1 MSQRDVSVEEV
12 IEAKRLAS
20 ENYDTWGDTVVECYE
35 LEELVESLGDCDSL
49 EDWVELQKTVAGI
62 REDIEATAF

>member
-1 MSQRDVSVEEV
+1 MSRGDVSVAEV

-35 LEELVESLGDCDSL
+35 LHELVDSLAECASL
-49 EDWVELQKTVAGI
+49 EDWVQVMKDVADV
-62 REDIEATAF
+62 RADIEATAF